1 MRFGGGCLKEATDE
15 LPGVQSQSGRR
26 SIATI
31 VLTTEANP
39 SVLQAE
45 QSAIGNSP
53 SMGVA
58 SQILQNP
65 LGTGQRRLAVKVPL
79 GAAGLGQQGL
89 SDRVGTE
96 RLQGSGESQSTLA
109 ASLIQHLQEIFAEQ
123 TAEGANR
130 KEEEGTGGNPLRLIF
145 RETTARNQTVQVGM
159 MHQVLA
165 PGM

>member
-1 MRFGGGCLKEATDE
+1 MKEATDE

-89 SDRVGTE
+89 SDRVG
-96 RLQGSGESQSTLA
+96 RDSA
-109 ASLIQHLQEIFAEQ
+109 AA
-123 TAEGANR
+123 R
-130 KEEEGTGGNPLRLIF
+130 KRMP
-145 RETTARNQTVQVGM
+145 
-159 MHQVLA
+159 
-165 PGM
+165 

>member
-1 MRFGGGCLKEATDE
+1 
-15 LPGVQSQSGRR
+15 
-26 SIATI
+26 
-31 VLTTEANP
+31 
-39 SVLQAE
+39 
-45 QSAIGNSP
+45 
-53 SMGVA
+53 MGVA